1 MDSETKMNILPVK
14 YSKFATFAYWFLD
27 QLKTS
32 RIIEEDSYTAI
43 CEFTHLTDGDIP
55 LQVAFYERF
64 LAEYE
69 SLSKVFKALNKK
81 PKAGKNKK
89 SAQEKKT
96 KTKKNNSFNAN
107 LDIISQVVLRANSVE
122 DDFDLT
128 TPAVSFILQDVASTQ
143 EDVSHTSVVD
153 DAAPAPA
160 AVAAAE
166 EDPKE
171 KKGKGKKVKEPKE
184 KKEKKGKGGEVIKES
199 EAESVVDVVTTTQED
214 PQVTNIVVIEEENP
228 VVEPRKNT
236 PILVQKKEKKEKK
249 VKEPKEKREKK
260 AKGGE
265 VIKESEP
272 KTVVDV
278 VTTTQ
283 QEPQVN
289 NIVLIEEEIPVLEP
303 RKNTPILVQ
312 KKEKKVKEQKE
323 KKEKKVKEPKEKK
336 EKKVKEPKEKKSK
349 KNGENK
355 EEKPVFD
362 SEEEC
367 APTTINTHHD
377 DEEKPSSQ
385 IELSVSDEIEEG
397 NKEENEDDDDEE
409 EDVDLYVVMVDGVEY
424 YYDIAKNLYNQ
435 EQIIIGTFDP
445 VTKDISY
452 FEEK

>member
-43 CEFTHLTDGDIP
+43 CEFTHLTDGEIP

-64 LAEYE
+64 LAEYDCF
-69 SLSKVFKALNKK
+69 SKMFKALNKK

-89 SAQEKKT
+89 PSQEKKT
-96 KTKKNNSFNAN
+96 KTKKNNNSFNAN

-128 TPAVSFILQDVASTQ
+128 TPAVSLILQDVASTQ
-143 EDVSHTSVVD
+143 EDDVCDTSVAV
-153 DAAPAPA
+153 
-160 AVAAAE
+160 AVAAAPAE
-166 EDPKE
+166 E
-171 KKGKGKKVKEPKE
+171 EPKE
-184 KKEKKGKGGEVIKES
+184 KKE
-199 EAESVVDVVTTTQED
+199 
-214 PQVTNIVVIEEENP
+214 
-228 VVEPRKNT
+228 
-236 PILVQKKEKKEKK
+236 KEKK
-249 VKEPKEKREKK
+249 VKEPKEPKEKKVKEPKEPKEKKVKEPKEPKEKKAKEPKEPKEKK
-260 AKGGE
+260 AKGGGE
-265 VIKESEP
+265 VVIKESEP
-272 KTVVDV
+272 KSVIDL

-289 NIVLIEEEIPVLEP
+289 NIVLIEEEIPVVEA
-303 RKNTPILVQ
+303 RKNTPILVE
-312 KKEKKVKEQKE
+312 KKEKKVKEPREKKEKKVKEPKE

-336 EKKVKEPKEKKSK
+336 EKKVKEPKEKKVKKVKEPKEKKSK

-355 EEKPVFD
+355 EEEKPVFD

-367 APTTINTHHD
+367 APTTINTHPD
-377 DEEKPSSQ
+377 NEENPSQ
-385 IELSVSDEIEEG
+385 LELSVSDEIEEG
-397 NKEENEDDDDEE
+397 NKEENDDDDDE

>member
-14 YSKFATFAYWFLD
+14 YSKFATFAYWFLE

-43 CEFTHLTDGDIP
+43 CEFTHLTDGEIP

-64 LAEYE
+64 LAEYD
-69 SLSKVFKALNKK
+69 SLSKMFKGLNKK

-89 SAQEKKT
+89 PSQEKKT
-96 KTKKNNSFNAN
+96 KTKKNNNSFNAN

-128 TPAVSFILQDVASTQ
+128 TPAVSLILQDVASIQ
-143 EDVSHTSVVD
+143 EDVSDTSVAVA
-153 DAAPAPA
+153 AAPAPA
-160 AVAAAE
+160 AVAAAPAE
-166 EDPKE
+166 E
-171 KKGKGKKVKEPKE
+171 EPKE
-184 KKEKKGKGGEVIKES
+184 KKE
-199 EAESVVDVVTTTQED
+199 
-214 PQVTNIVVIEEENP
+214 
-228 VVEPRKNT
+228 
-236 PILVQKKEKKEKK
+236 KEKK
-249 VKEPKEKREKK
+249 VKEPKEPKEKKVKEPKEPKEKKAKEPKEPKEKKVKEPKEPKEKK
-260 AKGGE
+260 AKGGGE
-265 VIKESEP
+265 VVIKESEP
-272 KTVVDV
+272 KSVIDL

-289 NIVLIEEEIPVLEP
+289 NIVLIEEEIPVVEA
-303 RKNTPILVQ
+303 RKNTPILVE
-312 KKEKKVKEQKE
+312 KKEKKVKEPRE

-336 EKKVKEPKEKKSK
+336 VKKVKEPKEKKSK

-355 EEKPVFD
+355 EEEKPVFD

-367 APTTINTHHD
+367 APTTINTHPD
-377 DEEKPSSQ
+377 NEENPSQ
-385 IELSVSDEIEEG
+385 TDLSVSDEIEEG
-397 NKEENEDDDDEE
+397 NKEENDDDDDEE
-409 EDVDLYVVMVDGVEY
+409 DVDVDLYVVMVDGVEY

-452 FEEK
+452 FEEI